1 MIGGITSIALG
12 AWFFPFG
19 IGARY
24 WFEGPKRTITKAE
37 VDAAR
42 VKNEHWS

>member
-12 AWFFPFG
+12 AWFCPFG
-19 IGARY
+19 IGARH

-42 VKNEHWS
+42 VKDEDRS